1 MTENQNV
8 SFHLYDEQ
16 PKRFIYEMRSEKEI
30 AISTHDMQVY
40 YGDKLALD
48 DADLSFERFKITS
61 LIGASGS
68 GKSTFLRSLN
78 RMNDDVATV
87 KGQIMYRGLDIN
99 SKDIDVYEMR
109 RHIGMVFQRP
119 NPFAKSI
126 RENITFA
133 LKQHGIT
140 DKAYLD
146 EMVEHSLRQAALWDE
161 VKDSLDA
168 SALSLSG
175 GQAQR
180 LVIARAIAMKPD
192 ILLLDEPASALD
204 PISSAKIED
213 TLLELKKHYT
223 IIIVTHNMQQAA
235 RISDYTAFFHMGR
248 VLEYNET
255 RKIFTRPKV
264 QLTIDYVNGN
274 FG

>member
-1 MTENQNV
+1 MAEEQ
-8 SFHLYDEQ
+8 HLIFDEEQ
-16 PKRFIYEMRSEKEI
+16 PERYVYDMDETKHEV
-30 AISTHDMQVY
+30 ALSTKDLQVF
-40 YGDKLALD
+40 YGDKLALQ
-48 DADLSFERFKITS
+48 DADLKFERYKITS

-78 RMNDDVATV
+78 RMNDSVATV
-87 KGQIMYRGLDIN
+87 NGNIMYRGLDIN
-99 SKDIDVYEMR
+99 SQDIDVYEMR
-109 RHIGMVFQRP
+109 KHICMVFQRP

-126 RENITFA
+126 SDNITFA
-133 LKQHGIT
+133 LKQHGMR
-140 DKAYLD
+140 DKQQLD
-146 EMVEHSLRQAALWDE
+146 EIVETSLRQAALWDE
-161 VKDSLDA
+161 VKDDLGK

-175 GQAQR
+175 GQQQR
-180 LVIARAIAMKPD
+180 LVIARAIAMNPD
-192 ILLLDEPASALD
+192 ILLMDEPSSALD

-213 TLLELKKHYT
+213 TLMQLKEKYT

-235 RISDYTAFFHMGR
+235 RISDYTAFFNSGKL
-248 VLEYNET
+248 VEYDLT

>member
-1 MTENQNV
+1 MAEEQ
-8 SFHLYDEQ
+8 HLIFDEEQ
-16 PKRFIYEMRSEKEI
+16 PERYVYDMDEEKHEV
-30 AISTHDMQVY
+30 ALSTKDLQVF
-40 YGDKLALD
+40 YGDKLALQ
-48 DADLSFERFKITS
+48 DADLKFERYKITS

-87 KGQIMYRGLDIN
+87 KGNIMYRDVDIN
-99 SKDIDVYEMR
+99 SKDVDVYEMR
-109 RHIGMVFQRP
+109 KHIGMVFQRP

-126 RENITFA
+126 YDNITFA
-133 LKQHGIT
+133 LKQHGML
-140 DKAYLD
+140 DKTQLD
-146 EMVEHSLRQAALWDE
+146 EIVETSLKQAALWDE
-161 VKDSLDA
+161 VKDDLNK

-175 GQAQR
+175 GQQQR
-180 LVIARAIAMKPD
+180 LVIARAIAMNPD
-192 ILLLDEPASALD
+192 ILLMDEPSSALD

-213 TLLELKKHYT
+213 TLMQLKEKYT

-235 RISDYTAFFHMGR
+235 RISDYTAFFNMGK
-248 VLEYNET
+248 VVEYDLT

>member
-1 MTENQNV
+1 MQKQLLNV
-8 SFHLYDEQ
+8 DTM
-16 PKRFIYEMRSEKEI
+16 PTRNIYKFNDDAEI
-30 AISTHDMQVY
+30 ALSTHDLHVF
-40 YGDKLALD
+40 YGENEAVQEG
-48 DADLSFERFKITS
+48 DLEFERYKITS

-78 RMNDDVATV
+78 RMNDNIASV
-87 KGQIMYRGLDIN
+87 KGKIMYRGVDIN
-99 SKDIDVYEMR
+99 SKEVDVYEMR

-126 RENITFA
+126 KENITFA
-133 LKQHGIT
+133 LKQRGLK
-140 DKAYLD
+140 DKNKLD
-146 EMVEHSLRQAALWDE
+146 EIVETSLKQAALFDQ
-161 VKDSLDA
+161 VKDDLNK

-175 GQAQR
+175 GQQQR

-204 PISSAKIED
+204 PISTSQIED
-213 TLLELKKHYT
+213 TLLELKEKYT

-235 RISDYTAFFHMGR
+235 RISDYTAFFHMGKAI
-248 VLEYNET
+248 EYDKT

-264 QLTIDYVNGN
+264 KLTNDYISGN

>member
-1 MTENQNV
+1 MAEEQ
-8 SFHLYDEQ
+8 HLIFDEEQ
-16 PKRFIYEMRSEKEI
+16 PERYVYDMDETKHEV
-30 AISTHDMQVY
+30 ALSTKDLQVF
-40 YGDKLALD
+40 YGDKLALQ
-48 DADLSFERFKITS
+48 DADLKFERYKITS

-78 RMNDDVATV
+78 RMNDSVATV
-87 KGQIMYRGLDIN
+87 NGNIMYRGLDIN
-99 SKDIDVYEMR
+99 SQDIDVYEMR
-109 RHIGMVFQRP
+109 KHIGMVFQRP

-126 RENITFA
+126 SDNITFA
-133 LKQHGIT
+133 LKQHGMR
-140 DKAYLD
+140 DKQQLD
-146 EMVEHSLRQAALWDE
+146 EIVETSLCQAALWDE
-161 VKDSLDA
+161 VKDDLGK

-175 GQAQR
+175 GQQQR
-180 LVIARAIAMKPD
+180 LVIARAIAMNPD
-192 ILLLDEPASALD
+192 ILLMDEPSSALD

-213 TLLELKKHYT
+213 TLMQLKEKYT

-235 RISDYTAFFHMGR
+235 RISDYTAFFNSGKL
-248 VLEYNET
+248 VEYDLT

>member
-1 MTENQNV
+1 MAEEQ
-8 SFHLYDEQ
+8 HLIFDEEQ
-16 PKRFIYEMRSEKEI
+16 PERYVYDMDEEKHEV
-30 AISTHDMQVY
+30 ALSTKDLQVF
-40 YGDKLALD
+40 YGDKLALQ
-48 DADLSFERFKITS
+48 DADLKFERYKITS

-87 KGQIMYRGLDIN
+87 KGNIMYRDVDIN
-99 SKDIDVYEMR
+99 SKDVDVYEMR
-109 RHIGMVFQRP
+109 KHIGMVFQRP

-126 RENITFA
+126 YDNITFA
-133 LKQHGIT
+133 LKQHGMR
-140 DKAYLD
+140 DKTQLD
-146 EMVEHSLRQAALWDE
+146 EIVETSLKQAALWDE
-161 VKDSLDA
+161 VKDDLNK

-175 GQAQR
+175 GQQQR
-180 LVIARAIAMKPD
+180 LVIARAIAMNPD
-192 ILLLDEPASALD
+192 ILLMDEPSSALD

-213 TLLELKKHYT
+213 TLMQLKEKYT

-235 RISDYTAFFHMGR
+235 RISDYTSFFNMGK
-248 VLEYNET
+248 VVEYDLT